1 MTDQTSKKADW
12 YFWVKCRKC
21 EEKAVAFRD
30 RSRGRLR
37 EVGDGEYAI
46 TCGSCGHASIY
57 AATDLRSGPV
67 AVHGTRPKVA

>member
-1 MTDQTSKKADW
+1 MTDETSKNADW

-21 EEKAVAFRD
+21 GEKTVAFRD

-37 EVGDGEYAI
+37 ELSDGEYAV

-67 AVHGTRPKVA
+67 AVHEHGPRVA

>member
-1 MTDQTSKKADW
+1 MTGDQNKKAEW

-21 EEKAVAFRD
+21 GEKAVAFRD

-37 EVGDGEYAI
+37 HVGGEEYAI
-46 TCGSCGHASIY
+46 TCGSCGHAGVY

-67 AVHGTRPKVA
+67 GVPGTGPRVA